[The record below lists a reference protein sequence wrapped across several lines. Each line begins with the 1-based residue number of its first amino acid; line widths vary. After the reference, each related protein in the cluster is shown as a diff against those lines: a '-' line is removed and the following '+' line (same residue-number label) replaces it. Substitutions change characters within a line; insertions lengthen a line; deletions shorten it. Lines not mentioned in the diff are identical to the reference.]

1 METKARGEIMKDY
14 KGIILAGG
22 SGTRLYPV
30 TKVVSKQLLLIYDKP
45 MIFYSLAVL
54 MMAKIREILLI
65 STPHDLPKFQELLGD
80 GSRFGINLSYK
91 VQPSP
96 DGLAQAFIIAEDF
109 LDGSPSCLI
118 LGDNLYYGS
127 DMNSLFERAKSN
139 VGGTVFAYHVK
150 DPERYGVVEFDDK
163 MKAISIEEKP
173 QKPKSPY
180 AVTGLYFYDHNAV
193 EYAKQLTPSPR
204 GELEITDLNL
214 KYLENNNL
222 RVEVLPQGFSWLDT
236 GTVDSMLEASNFI
249 QTIQHRQG
257 VVVACLEE
265 IALANNWISK
275 DELKSSIN
283 CKSKSSYEIYVR
295 SLIGM

>member
-1 METKARGEIMKDY
+1 MKDY

-80 GSRFGINLSYK
+80 GRRFGINLSYK

-127 DMNSLFERAKSN
+127 NMNALFEKAKSN
-139 VGGTVFAYHVK
+139 IGGTVFAYHVK
-150 DPERYGVVEFDDK
+150 DPERYGVVEFDDT

-193 EYAKQLTPSPR
+193 KYAKQLKPSPR

-222 RVEVLPQGFSWLDT
+222 KVEVLPQGFSWLDT

-257 VVVACLEE
+257 MVVACLEE

-275 DELKSSIN
+275 EELKSSIN

-295 SLIGM
+295 SLIER